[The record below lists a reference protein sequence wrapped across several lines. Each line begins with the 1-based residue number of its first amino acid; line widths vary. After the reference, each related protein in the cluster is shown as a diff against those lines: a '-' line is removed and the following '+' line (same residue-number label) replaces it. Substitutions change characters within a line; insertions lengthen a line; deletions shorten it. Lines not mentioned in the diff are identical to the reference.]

1 MPNEIIKAV
10 GPKTSQ
16 GMVPQNVR
24 EAWSIY
30 DTMVISPKW
39 YGSEEQNAGWFS
51 SVLLFSN
58 QETHSFFTA
67 RTEATAS
74 LAYCNK
80 QTADSMDF
88 VFMANTIGVAFIA
101 PGVRTLCDGS
111 GSGGPAAI
119 NQTNNQLAH
128 WWETVLPRH
137 CSLEFKVQQD
147 TVLELPSLAASPGY
161 GPSGGGASFEHELT
175 GRIEP
180 QGAARPDY
188 LPVANFSVTQGV
200 PTLKN
205 RFSFGDQPIGIPRTG
220 TIEAVIRVSELA
232 RAALFSLDL
241 QYYYFFGGNP
251 AAPPDYVKF
260 PARFMIQ
267 ISLLG
272 SRAVQQRAQY
282 FS

>member
-1 MPNEIIKAV
+1 MPNEIIKPV
-10 GPKTSQ
+10 GPQIPRGKA
-16 GMVPQNVR
+16 PENVR

-30 DTMVISPKW
+30 DTMVISPQW
-39 YGSEEQNAGWFS
+39 FGSEDQNAGWFN
-51 SVLLFSN
+51 SVQLFSN
-58 QETHSFFTA
+58 QETHSFFKA

-88 VFMANTIGVAFIA
+88 VFLANTIGVAFIA

-111 GSGGPAAI
+111 GAPGPAPI
-119 NQTNNQLAH
+119 TQTNNQLAH

-147 TVLELPSLAASPGY
+147 TILELPSLAASPGY
-161 GPSGGGASFEHELT
+161 GPSGGGASFEHELC
-175 GRIEP
+175 GRDP
-180 QGAARPDY
+180 GLTRPDY
-188 LPVANFSVTQGV
+188 LPVANFAVTQGV

-205 RFSFGDQPIGIPRTG
+205 RFSFGDMPIGIPRTG
-220 TIEAVIRVSELA
+220 TIEAVIRVSEIA
-232 RAALFSLDL
+232 RAALFSLDMSY
-241 QYYYFFGGNP
+241 YYYFGGVDGVDPEN
-251 AAPPDYVKF
+251 YTKF

>member
-1 MPNEIIKAV
+1 MPNEIIKSV
-10 GPKTSQ
+10 GPQTPRGKA
-16 GMVPQNVR
+16 PENVR

-39 YGSEEQNAGWFS
+39 YGSEAQNAGWFN

-58 QETHSFFTA
+58 QETHSFFKA

-88 VFMANTIGVAFIA
+88 VFLANTIGVAFIA
-101 PGVRTLCDGS
+101 PGVRTLCEGS
-111 GSGGPAAI
+111 GEPGPAPI
-119 NQTNNQLAH
+119 TQTNNQLAH

-161 GPSGGGASFEHELT
+161 GPSGGGASFEHESCGRDVALT
-175 GRIEP
+175 
-180 QGAARPDY
+180 RPDY

-220 TIEAVIRVSELA
+220 TIEAVIRVSEIA
-232 RAALFSLDL
+232 RAALFSLNLDY
-241 QYYYFFGGNP
+241 YYYFGGVD
-251 AAPPDYVKF
+251 AADPENYTKF